1 MEGDVSI
8 SGRWHIH
15 FHSHTYNNKVIIIYT
30 GNYKHNVSDLRLSM
44 HIYQQLKVA
53 TLDDLIC
60 FTMFVI
66 ETTIVVLGLHL
77 DV

>member
-1 MEGDVSI
+1 MVIVQGSKEVYYANNY
-8 SGRWHIH
+8 
-15 FHSHTYNNKVIIIYT
+15 HTHNNKVIIIYT

-44 HIYQQLKVA
+44 HMYQQLKVA

-60 FTMFVI
+60 FIMFII